1 MANLTSK
8 ELTALEEQLKAE
20 SVLVAKY
27 KAMANDTQDAQLSSK
42 LNENVSLIVC
52 ILSKIDCAQ
61 SDNKIS

>member
-27 KAMANDTQDAQLSSK
+27 KAMANDTNDMQLSTK
-42 LNENVSLIVC
+42 LNEIA
-52 ILSKIDCAQ
+52 SKHQTHYDTLFQ
-61 SDNKIS
+61 FLN